1 MDAIDNEKMSI
12 VFVGHVDHGK
22 SSVVGRLL
30 ADTGALPVGKLEQ
43 IQAYCMHNDLPFEY
57 AFLIDALK
65 DERRQNITIDA
76 ARVFFKSPRR
86 RYIIIDAPGHIEFV
100 KNMVTGAARA
110 EAALLVIDARD
121 GIQENSRRHGNL
133 LSMLGIQ
140 QMVVL
145 VNKMDLVDYDQARF
159 IDIQQSY
166 TEFLTSVGLHPAGFI
181 PVSARVGDNICQPS
195 QNLAWYQGPTV
206 LQALDSFEKEKP
218 LVDRP
223 FRLPVQDI
231 YRFTAA
237 GDDRRILAGTVSS
250 GSASAGDEL
259 VFYPSYKRSP
269 IQRVET
275 FGNAVDSDGSQSI
288 SSDQAVGLTLSQ
300 QIYVKRGEIAARA
313 DQPPPQTARR
323 LRVSLFWLGVEPLTV
338 KKTYVLKLGTAR
350 TRFHVEKI
358 LQVLDASSL
367 ASNAEKVQVDR
378 HEMAECIL
386 ALDHVL
392 AFDPLVP
399 QTALTPDTAPSAAT
413 SRFVIVDGYE
423 IRGGGIIR
431 DGLPDPEAEL
441 REQVR
446 VRNVHWIPSGV
457 TQEDRVE
464 RLNQGASLV
473 IITGKKGVG
482 RKRLA
487 RALEERLFRDGK
499 YVYYLGMGS
508 VVYGVDADIAS
519 HANNRNRVE
528 HVRRLA
534 EIANIMLDAGL
545 ILIITAVELTQS
557 DLKLFQTII
566 DTRKIEVVWVGD
578 EVSTDIQCD
587 LAVQTQ
593 DANEQTVLAIKQML
607 RDHGVLYRPG

>member
-1 MDAIDNEKMSI
+1 MNGNDNEKMSI

-30 ADTGALPVGKLEQ
+30 ADTGALPQGKLEQ
-43 IQAYCMHNDLPFEY
+43 IQAYCAHNDLPFEY

-110 EAALLVIDARD
+110 EAALLVIDARE

-145 VNKMDLVDYDQARF
+145 VNKMDLVDYDPHRF
-159 IDIQQSY
+159 TAIQQAY
-166 TEFLTSVGLHPAGFI
+166 IEFLTSVGLHPAGFI
-181 PVSARVGDNICQPS
+181 PVSARCGDNICQPS
-195 QNLAWYQGPTV
+195 PNLAWYQGPTV
-206 LQALDSFEKEKP
+206 LQALDAFEKEKP
-218 LVDRP
+218 LIDRP

-231 YRFTAA
+231 YRFTAS

-250 GSASAGDEL
+250 GAAAEGDEL
-259 VFYPSYKRSP
+259 VFYPSFKRSF
-269 IQRVET
+269 IQRIET
-275 FGNAVDSDGSQSI
+275 FGLAANEEAARLI
-288 SSDQAVGLTLSQ
+288 ACDQAVGLTLAQ

-313 DQPPPQTARR
+313 DQLPPQTARR
-323 LRVSLFWLGVEPLTV
+323 LRVSLFWLGAESLTV
-338 KKTYVLKLGTAR
+338 KKSYTLKLGTAR

-367 ASNAEKVQVDR
+367 ASDPEKSQVDR

-386 ALDHVL
+386 ILDHVL

-399 QTALTPDTAPSAAT
+399 QAAPTPDAAPSAAT
-413 SRFVIVDGYE
+413 SRFVFVDGYE

-431 DGLPDPEAEL
+431 EGLTDPEAQV

-446 VRNVHWIPSGV
+446 MRNVHWVPSGV
-457 TQEDRVE
+457 TPEERVD
-464 RLNQGASLV
+464 RLNQGDCLV

-499 YVYYLGMGS
+499 FVYYLGMGS

-578 EVSTDIQCD
+578 EVSTDIHCD
-587 LAVQTQ
+587 LSVQTQ
-593 DANEQTVLAIKQML
+593 ETSEQTVLAIKQML
-607 RDHGVLYRPG
+607 RDHGILYRPG